1 MTAPTAMRAGRR
13 PRARAAARALLA
25 RRLAPLVALAALVAG
40 CAGARR
46 DPSPGRVEIAI
57 TFDDLPRWRRD
68 GAVSSPAATSREI
81 ARVLRRHRVPP
92 SYGFM
97 IGRPLEELE
106 DLAALTAWVN
116 GGQLL
121 GNHTFSHRFVRS
133 DAEIPA
139 YLADVAANEP
149 LLAILAGDSDWKVFR
164 FPYLREPA
172 DETSR
177 LALRDELATRGY
189 RIADVTVDF
198 WDYAWNAPFVRCS
211 RKGDARAV
219 AALTHTFVEYALAFL
234 RWSDGAAQRSLG
246 RRIPHVLLLHLGA
259 IDAAALDALLT
270 AYESKARVRWIPL
283 ERALADPA
291 YRIPRDPS
299 GQRPTA
305 AGRRAAWRSAG
316 FHERLVARPE
326 AGRAPP
332 LPYPPVPLP
341 LLDALCR

>member
-1 MTAPTAMRAGRR
+1 MTALAPMRAAGRVR
-13 PRARAAARALLA
+13 TPCHPTRSLLLA
-25 RRLAPLVALAALVAG
+25 IAALVAG
-40 CAGARR
+40 CVGAR
-46 DPSPGRVEIAI
+46 PAPGSRIEIAI

-68 GAVSSPAATSREI
+68 GSVSGPAAMSREI
-81 ARVLRRHRVPP
+81 ADVLRRHRVPP

-97 IGRPLEELE
+97 IGRPLENLE
-106 DLAALTAWVN
+106 DLEALNAWVT

-121 GNHTFSHRFVRS
+121 GNHTFSHAFVRS
-133 DAEIPA
+133 GAEIPT

-177 LALRDELATRGY
+177 LELRHELTARGY
-189 RIADVTVDF
+189 RIADVTIDF

-211 RKGDARAV
+211 QRGDARAA
-219 AALTHTFVEYALAFL
+219 AALTATFVDYALAFL
-234 RWSDGAAQRSLG
+234 RWSDGAVRRSLG
-246 RRIPHVLLLHLGA
+246 RRIPHVLLLHFGA

-270 AYESKARVRWIPL
+270 AYENKARVRWISL

-291 YRIPRDPS
+291 YQLPPATS
-299 GQRPTA
+299 GRRPTA
-305 AGRRAAWRSAG
+305 AGRRTAWRSIA
-316 FHERLVARPE
+316 FHERLVAGPE
-326 AGRAPP
+326 AGRIPP